1 MRIFDIIKCNNI
13 STGGFTMPAWIMNF
27 LDRLNSTFVIDGRW
41 QWFLSGLG
49 YTLLISAF
57 AVLLGVVLGVLAAL
71 GKLADFRFKYK
82 TLNNVLNK
90 VVHAISGT
98 YIDIIRGTPTMV
110 QLLIIN
116 FIIFASV
123 HIPAWLVGS
132 IAFGINS
139 GAYIAEIVR
148 GGILSINIGQ
158 TEAGRSLGMTPS
170 QTMRHI
176 IMPQAVK
183 NILPALGNEFVVL
196 IKETAVVG
204 MISNIDLVGAA
215 RKVQGRTYD
224 YLIPLLSIAVIYY
237 IVIKIISIVLSKLE
251 KGMRKADKR

>member
-1 MRIFDIIKCNNI
+1 
-13 STGGFTMPAWIMNF
+13 MPAWITDF
-27 LDRLNSTFVIDGRW
+27 LSRLNSTFVVEGRW
-41 QWFLSGLG
+41 QWFVSGLG
-49 YTLLISAF
+49 NTLLIS
-57 AVLLGVVLGVLAAL
+57 LLSVILGLVIGVIMAL
-71 GKLADFRFKYK
+71 MRLSKIKLLR
-82 TLNNVLNK
+82 
-90 VVHAISGT
+90 VVSGI

-123 HIPAWLVGS
+123 NIPAWIVGS

-148 GGILSINIGQ
+148 GGILSVNAGQ
-158 TEAGRSLGMTPS
+158 SEAGRSLGMTS
-170 QTMRHI
+170 AQTMRSI
-176 IMPQAVK
+176 VMPQAMK

-196 IKETAVVG
+196 IKETAVIG
-204 MISNIDLVGAA
+204 MVSNIDLVGAA

-237 IVIKIISIVLSKLE
+237 VVIKIISTVLARLE